1 MPNSRTP
8 NGDVNLFNH
17 TAVVADAL
25 AKVTILGAIFG
36 GMDHLLMRGL
46 LPMVGLFLVKVMMTL
61 DLVSPTWGI
70 LGEGNEEITR
80 YIMCCRNIGGSSLLA
95 TATTVE
101 ATAKLTTPQPFKNP
115 TNSPIPEDIDGYELE
130 DIGYK
135 HDAETSWGCIFLAS
149 CRLVV

>member
-1 MPNSRTP
+1 
-8 NGDVNLFNH
+8 LFNH
-17 TAVVADAL
+17 TAVVVDAL
-25 AKVTILGAIFG
+25 AKVTILGAILG

-46 LPMVGLFLVKVMMTL
+46 LPMVGLFLVKAMMMKRK
-61 DLVSPTWGI
+61 W
-70 LGEGNEEITR
+70 TR
-80 YIMCCRNIGGSSLLA
+80 MNHWKWTTEAMMCCRNIGGSSLLA

-101 ATAKLTTPQPFKNP
+101 ATEKLTTPQPFKNP

-130 DIGYK
+130 DIGYE